1 MGKIM
6 HNGVEYGGGGY
17 SKKQTD
23 DKLRLKLDKSAVE
36 SMLSD
41 SSANPVQNKVVT
53 TELKGKV
60 PQVKTMPI
68 SAEDGFAVLY
78 TGTNTATYTLGHIYQ
93 YNENDDLWVDITA
106 SGGSETIQVEILPT
120 ASVSELGNIYQY
132 IGATTATYTNGYF
145 YECVEDSGS
154 YSWVEKEV
162 QKNDEVPH
170 WCGTLAEY
178 EAQKDNIEDG
188 TYVSL
193 TDDID
198 STYESG
204 DYSTN
209 EVNTGKRWIDG
220 KPIYRKVFVGNAI
233 LQDPGAA
240 VGQRCIYSAVSDN
253 SISYDHIINYSG
265 YYDWVRWAGTANE
278 DILEMQLTGVNVSAT
293 LQAQSGSTCIIIKE
307 KGSLSP
313 STTDVNGLYFGIC
326 VISDGNNPTTMPF
339 ALIVEYTKND

>member
-132 IGATTATYTNGYF
+132 VGATTATYTNGYF
-145 YECVEDSGS
+145 YECVEDSGA
-154 YSWVEKEV
+154 YGWVEKEV
-162 QKNDEVPH
+162 QKNDDVPH
-170 WCGTLAEY
+170 WSGTRAEY
-178 EAQKDNIEDG
+178 EAIKDTLEAG
-188 TYVSL
+188 TYVSI
-193 TDDID
+193 TDDYDEGLEVVDEVEENNMNVVTSNAVYKALSKIGNNYT
-198 STYESG
+198 STVAEHTGSAWVTKSVTVSNLPKGKYLVFGKIMTDTGGSVKIAILTYGWGSVTFSQATG
-204 DYSTN
+204 DFAG
-209 EVNTGKRWIDG
+209 NTGLLDV
-220 KPIYRKVFVGNAI
+220 YNHA
-233 LQDPGAA
+233 
-240 VGQRCIYSAVSDN
+240 SD
-253 SISYDHIINYSG
+253 
-265 YYDWVRWAGTANE
+265 GTANFT
-278 DILEMQLTGVNVSAT
+278 IQIYLNPAGGKATAQL
-293 LQAQSGSTCIIIKE
+293 
-307 KGSLSP
+307 
-313 STTDVNGLYFGIC
+313 
-326 VISDGNNPTTMPF
+326 M
-339 ALIVEYTKND
+339 LIRMA